1 MSHFLF
7 SALCNNP
14 RFSVLL
20 PTSPD
25 RAIFE
30 TFCAAPESV
39 WSGDKLVFHRNQKS
53 ARAAAATTSVAD
65 GARNLCSES
74 PGEGKGEG
82 RDEGRG
88 RHARPRPHAHPT
100 KNPKFIRQRGEG
112 GREGGREGG
121 EVLLQMTHEIRFRIA
136 AREAEGGHCIM
147 KEQKDNDTAR

>member
-1 MSHFLF
+1 MSHLLF

-65 GARNLCSES
+65 GARNLCS
-74 PGEGKGEG
+74 GEEG
-82 RDEGRG
+82 RKSGERGGEGRG
-88 RHARPRPHAHPT
+88 RHARPRPARTQHNKKPEIYT
-100 KNPKFIRQRGEG
+100 TEGE
-112 GREGGREGG
+112 REG
-121 EVLLQMTHEIRFRIA
+121 EVLLQMTHEIRFSIA
-136 AREAEGGHCIM
+136 SSGEGGT
-147 KEQKDNDTAR
+147 EAVVS